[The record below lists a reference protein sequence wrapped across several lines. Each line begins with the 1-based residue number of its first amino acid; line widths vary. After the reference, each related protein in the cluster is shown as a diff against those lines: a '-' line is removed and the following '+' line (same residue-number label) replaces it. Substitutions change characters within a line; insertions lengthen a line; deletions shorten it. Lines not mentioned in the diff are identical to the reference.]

1 MTDPTTPS
9 VQKTV
14 YEILTG
20 EDDGRVCKDIPD
32 AACDEQPGNFL
43 KHVLSLAGTKTGD
56 GLADPK
62 LVLAWLLGALGAPAF
77 VIGLLVPV
85 REAGAL
91 LPQLL
96 TAASIRA
103 MSQRKWAWTIG
114 SLVQGL
120 AVIGMGTSAAFLEGA
135 AAGWTIVAL
144 LAIFAVAR
152 SVCSVSYKDVLGK
165 TVSKSTRG
173 TATGS
178 ASTLA
183 AAGILIF
190 GLLLSFGILPKS
202 IGAIV
207 AVLYFAGCLWIGAAI
222 IFTTLEEAPGAT
234 EGGGNP
240 LAVARDNLSLLR
252 TDGQLRVFIA
262 TRALLI
268 GTALAPPYL
277 LAMAGRS
284 DDRSLGSLGLF
295 VIASSMAAIL
305 STYFW
310 GRLSDV
316 SSRRTL
322 IGSACI
328 AAASLGAAA
337 ALGFLARD
345 WIHNDY
351 LLPCLLFLLMI
362 AYQGVRLGRS
372 THIVDM
378 ADQDKR
384 AAYTALSNTVIGI
397 FLLAGGIFGVLAQ
410 VAGEASV
417 LLAFCGLSIT
427 AALVAL
433 RLEEVQSTDA

>member
-1 MTDPTTPS
+1 MTETTQLR
-9 VQKTV
+9 VQETV

-32 AACDEQPGNFL
+32 AACDEQPGNFV
-43 KHVLSLAGTKTGD
+43 KHVLSLAGTKMGD
-56 GLADPK
+56 GLSDPK
-62 LVLAWLLGALGAPAF
+62 LVLAWLLGAVGAPAF
-77 VIGLLVPV
+77 LVGLLVPV

-103 MSQRKWAWTIG
+103 MNQRKWAWTIG

-120 AVIGMGTSAAFLEGA
+120 AVIGMGTSAALLEGA
-135 AAGWTIVAL
+135 AAGWTIVVL
-144 LAIFAVAR
+144 LAILAVAR

-202 IGAIV
+202 VGAIAV
-207 AVLYFAGCLWIGAAI
+207 VLYFAGCLWIGAAI
-222 IFTTLEEAPGAT
+222 IFSTLEEAPGAT

-240 LAVARDNLSLLR
+240 LAVARENLSLLR

-284 DDRSLGSLGLF
+284 SDRSLGSLGLF
-295 VIASSMAAIL
+295 VIASSLAAIL

-322 IGSACI
+322 IASACI
-328 AAASLGAAA
+328 AAGSLGIAGS
-337 ALGFLARD
+337 LGFLGQN
-345 WIHNDY
+345 WIQNDY

-378 ADQDKR
+378 ADQEKR
-384 AAYTALSNTVIGI
+384 AAYTALSNTVIGV
-397 FLLAGGIFGVLAQ
+397 FLLAGGVFGALAQ
-410 VAGEASV
+410 VAGEAAV

-433 RLEEVQSTDA
+433 RLEEVQTTDA

>member
-1 MTDPTTPS
+1 MIDSTQQS
-9 VQKTV
+9 VQEKV

-43 KHVLSLAGTKTGD
+43 KHVLSLAGTKMGD
-56 GLADPK
+56 GLSDPK
-62 LVLAWLLGALGAPAF
+62 LVLAWLLGAIGAPAF
-77 VIGLLVPV
+77 LVGLLVPV

-103 MSQRKWAWTIG
+103 MKQRKWAWTIG
-114 SLVQGL
+114 SLVQGF
-120 AVIGMGTSAAFLEGA
+120 AVIGMGTSATVLEGA

-178 ASTLA
+178 ASTVA
-183 AAGILIF
+183 AAGILFF

-202 IGAIV
+202 VGAIV
-207 AVLYFAGCLWIGAAI
+207 AVLYLAGCLWIGAAI
-222 IFTTLEEAPGAT
+222 IFATLEEAPGAT

-240 LAVARDNLSLLR
+240 LAVARENLSLLR

-284 DDRSLGSLGLF
+284 SDRSLGSLGLF
-295 VIASSMAAIL
+295 VVASSMAAIL

-322 IGSACI
+322 IASAGI
-328 AAASLGAAA
+328 AAASLGIAGF
-337 ALGFLARD
+337 LGLLARD
-345 WIHNDY
+345 WIRNDY

-384 AAYTALSNTVIGI
+384 AAYTALSNTVIGL
-397 FLLAGGIFGVLAQ
+397 FLVAGGVFGVLAQ
-410 VAGEASV
+410 VAGEAVV
-417 LLAFCGLSIT
+417 LLAFCGLSIA

-433 RLEEVQSTDA
+433 RLEEVQSADA